1 MKKQLLFIA
10 TFFVLLFIS
19 QNVYSTQYV
28 VNTAGNTFGANT
40 NLSINIGDTVIWNN
54 TGGFHNVNATLATYP
69 GNPEGFG
76 NAVAGAGWSFQWI
89 FTIAGTYDYQCDP
102 HLALGMVGVI
112 NVIAPNTPLISS
124 ITYNNPL
131 CFGAFSG
138 SSIVSI
144 NQTSPATD
152 VTVKLYWLNPISGFL
167 INLGTAS
174 GLNNNFSFPNLGS
187 GDYRIDLS
195 NTASGVLIDDEFFTL
210 VDPLAII
217 VTSLISNSI
226 SCYGLSDGSIDISVS
241 GGTPIPGIPATYNYL
256 WSDGQT
262 TEIATNLAAG
272 TYNVIITDANGCT
285 AQDQI
290 TINQPDSLQA
300 SGFVSQNIIGFGN
313 SNGEIT
319 AQVSGGTPPYNYSIN
334 NGSFTSN
341 NLFQNLSASTYLL
354 EYEDSNS
361 CVISQNITLNNPV
374 QLSGYVTILSHVTC
388 NGACDGSIKFVNNN
402 SGTPPYTYSLNGGP
416 AQSSNIFNNLCGDSM
431 YSISMMDSQNSL
443 LIDSIYLTQP
453 TSLIFSVSTTNFNG
467 WSVACN
473 GGVGGITLS
482 NPSGGNGAP
491 ISYSFDG
498 GITFIQSWNQGGLQA
513 GNYTLAIKD
522 ALGCITYDSTVL
534 TEPLPI
540 TISTQVNDVS
550 CNSLSDGS
558 INIMPSGGVLPFSYF
573 WNDGQISQQIVGLS
587 VDTFSCIII
596 DANGCNADTSVIIS
610 EPDVLLVTSAI
621 IDNLIPFS
629 ALATININISGG
641 TPTYTTTW
649 NGPNNF
655 SSSDSDIDSLFS
667 GFYYLN
673 VIDANSCI
681 FQDTLEIIDP
691 IAIFGCTDSLA
702 MNYNISANIE
712 NGMCYYCN
720 LNYNLYYYMPSNPVS
735 CDGWMSVYVPLGS
748 YPINYYWSNGGS
760 SWSITGLCNDT
771 FSVTIIDD
779 NLCGADTSILLSNF
793 VGCMDDTMY
802 NYDPLV
808 LFNDSSCVPYVYGC
822 MDPTQFNYDA
832 LVNTDDGS
840 CEAYVYGC
848 NDINAANYNP
858 LVNTDDG
865 SCWYCVYGCMD
876 QTMFNFDSTATCN
889 DSCITVTYGCI
900 DLLAINYD
908 SLANTSDGSC
918 IPYLA
923 GCTDIIAI
931 NYDALAN
938 TDDGSCCF
946 ISGCTDSTMYNYS
959 SLACF
964 DDSSCIP
971 FIYGCT
977 DSLSFN
983 YDPMA
988 NINDTSCYVCSF
1000 TYNSWLIDTT
1010 NINTCGAYAGI
1021 SNLVSINSS
1030 SLNYTWST
1038 LYGSYPVDISQPFLG
1053 NLCLG
1058 IYSLSV
1064 VDNMGCVFSDT
1075 IEIGNV
1081 ALGCID
1087 SFACNYDPL
1096 ANVDDG
1102 SCEWTSCNP
1111 TTCGGVTG
1119 VTLTDLIHD
1128 RVQFN
1133 WDDMND
1139 SSCLVD
1145 QIRIRYS
1152 DDGGA
1157 TYSNKTMGAPVGNSA
1172 PALNTSKLVL
1182 NLTPSTVY
1190 VYDFKIWYQ
1199 NGTNVNWHAN
1209 GTFTTADVCVNAT
1222 NMTATPTSTSA
1233 TEFCWDAPASSWE
1246 FVRLQYR
1253 ENVAGSSFSNIG
1265 GFGVIAPALCKTK
1278 NGLVAGTE
1286 YRVMWRTWCNATG
1299 GPYRSPV
1306 WDGPVIWTQPTSVKI
1321 EGGTSIANLAVYPN
1335 PSRNKFN
1342 VSFNSSAKQNLKVR
1356 ILNVIGEELIIENLE
1371 QFIGEYTKQINL
1383 SDNEKGIYFLE
1394 IETDKWIINKKLI
1407 LQ

>member
-10 TFFVLLFIS
+10 TFFVSLFIS

-241 GGTPIPGIPATYNYL
+241 GGTPMPGIPATYNYL

-313 SNGEIT
+313 SNGAIT

-374 QLSGYVTILSHVTC
+374 QLSGYITILSHVTC

-498 GITFIQSWNQGGLQA
+498 GITFIQSWNQ
-513 GNYTLAIKD
+513 
-522 ALGCITYDSTVL
+522 
-534 TEPLPI
+534 
-540 TISTQVNDVS
+540 
-550 CNSLSDGS
+550 
-558 INIMPSGGVLPFSYF
+558 
-573 WNDGQISQQIVGLS
+573 
-587 VDTFSCIII
+587 
-596 DANGCNADTSVIIS
+596 
-610 EPDVLLVTSAI
+610 
-621 IDNLIPFS
+621 
-629 ALATININISGG
+629 
-641 TPTYTTTW
+641 
-649 NGPNNF
+649 
-655 SSSDSDIDSLFS
+655 
-667 GFYYLN
+667 
-673 VIDANSCI
+673 
-681 FQDTLEIIDP
+681 
-691 IAIFGCTDSLA
+691 
-702 MNYNISANIE
+702 
-712 NGMCYYCN
+712 
-720 LNYNLYYYMPSNPVS
+720 
-735 CDGWMSVYVPLGS
+735 
-748 YPINYYWSNGGS
+748 
-760 SWSITGLCNDT
+760 
-771 FSVTIIDD
+771 
-779 NLCGADTSILLSNF
+779 
-793 VGCMDDTMY
+793 
-802 NYDPLV
+802 
-808 LFNDSSCVPYVYGC
+808 
-822 MDPTQFNYDA
+822 
-832 LVNTDDGS
+832 
-840 CEAYVYGC
+840 
-848 NDINAANYNP
+848 
-858 LVNTDDG
+858 
-865 SCWYCVYGCMD
+865 
-876 QTMFNFDSTATCN
+876 
-889 DSCITVTYGCI
+889 
-900 DLLAINYD
+900 
-908 SLANTSDGSC
+908 
-918 IPYLA
+918 
-923 GCTDIIAI
+923 
-931 NYDALAN
+931 
-938 TDDGSCCF
+938 
-946 ISGCTDSTMYNYS
+946 
-959 SLACF
+959 
-964 DDSSCIP
+964 
-971 FIYGCT
+971 
-977 DSLSFN
+977 
-983 YDPMA
+983 
-988 NINDTSCYVCSF
+988 
-1000 TYNSWLIDTT
+1000 
-1010 NINTCGAYAGI
+1010 
-1021 SNLVSINSS
+1021 
-1030 SLNYTWST
+1030 
-1038 LYGSYPVDISQPFLG
+1038 
-1053 NLCLG
+1053 
-1058 IYSLSV
+1058 
-1064 VDNMGCVFSDT
+1064 
-1075 IEIGNV
+1075 
-1081 ALGCID
+1081 
-1087 SFACNYDPL
+1087 
-1096 ANVDDG
+1096 
-1102 SCEWTSCNP
+1102 
-1111 TTCGGVTG
+1111 
-1119 VTLTDLIHD
+1119 
-1128 RVQFN
+1128 
-1133 WDDMND
+1133 
-1139 SSCLVD
+1139 
-1145 QIRIRYS
+1145 
-1152 DDGGA
+1152 
-1157 TYSNKTMGAPVGNSA
+1157 
-1172 PALNTSKLVL
+1172 
-1182 NLTPSTVY
+1182 
-1190 VYDFKIWYQ
+1190 
-1199 NGTNVNWHAN
+1199 
-1209 GTFTTADVCVNAT
+1209 
-1222 NMTATPTSTSA
+1222 
-1233 TEFCWDAPASSWE
+1233 
-1246 FVRLQYR
+1246 
-1253 ENVAGSSFSNIG
+1253 
-1265 GFGVIAPALCKTK
+1265 
-1278 NGLVAGTE
+1278 
-1286 YRVMWRTWCNATG
+1286 
-1299 GPYRSPV
+1299 
-1306 WDGPVIWTQPTSVKI
+1306 
-1321 EGGTSIANLAVYPN
+1321 
-1335 PSRNKFN
+1335 
-1342 VSFNSSAKQNLKVR
+1342 
-1356 ILNVIGEELIIENLE
+1356 
-1371 QFIGEYTKQINL
+1371 
-1383 SDNEKGIYFLE
+1383 
-1394 IETDKWIINKKLI
+1394 
-1407 LQ
+1407 